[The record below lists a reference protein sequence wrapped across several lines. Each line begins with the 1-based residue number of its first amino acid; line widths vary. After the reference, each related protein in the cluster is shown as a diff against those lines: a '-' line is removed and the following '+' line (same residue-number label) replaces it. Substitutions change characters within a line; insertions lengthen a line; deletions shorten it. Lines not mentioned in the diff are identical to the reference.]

1 MKRYYVYVIELDPS
15 VADQKKFWAKN
26 PKYISGKSCVYV
38 GQSSRKPSLRF
49 AQHKEGYKSNKYAKV
64 YGLKLR
70 PDLYE
75 QYNPI
80 PTRKDAEAIE
90 EMLGIGLRN
99 RGYGVWFNW
108 CEPLCPM
115 EILLWYRVRKRFFM
129 YRHGYWVSPMNG
141 KRSRP
146 MMWNQASLS
155 TVFIRQENKWKAE
168 QL

>member
-15 VADQKKFWAKN
+15 VADQKKFRAKN

-70 PDLYE
+70 PDLYD

-99 RGYGVWFNW
+99 RGYGAWFN
-108 CEPLCPM
+108 
-115 EILLWYRVRKRFFM
+115 
-129 YRHGYWVSPMNG
+129 
-141 KRSRP
+141 
-146 MMWNQASLS
+146 
-155 TVFIRQENKWKAE
+155 
-168 QL
+168 